1 METYILNQNQNLNFK
16 AFVLLRKLDRKIATF
31 L

>member
-16 AFVLLRKLDRKIATF
+16 AFVLLRKLDMKIATF